1 MAVSCRGAILVIVGS
16 AILTGDGCAS
26 TPVRHD
32 PPPQTPAVRWDA
44 TSGSLRCDSGRA
56 ELDVPDYFRSQVK
69 VIAGDKVTIVL
80 PTGSALIATV
90 GDSPSLAGETG
101 LSGDLQVLWKA
112 LHQLA
117 GGADPWKGPIHVE
130 ADLRRGRLVAR
141 YDVDSLEPYHP
152 GPGMFD
158 IENAPDRWRLV
169 YVEAGRCRFA
179 AVDYKS
185 EDRPSL
191 TYLIDYNLHVTA
203 PARSDRG
210 R

>member
-1 MAVSCRGAILVIVGS
+1 MAVSRGAILAIVAS
-16 AILTGDGCAS
+16 AILAAEGCAS
-26 TPVRHD
+26 SPVRHD
-32 PPPQTPAVRWDA
+32 PARKPPAVRWDA
-44 TSGSLRCDSGRA
+44 ASGSLRCESGNA
-56 ELDVPDYFRSQVK
+56 QLDVPDSFRGQVR
-69 VIAGDKVTIVL
+69 VISGDKVTIVL

-101 LSGDLQVLWKA
+101 LSGDLQVLWKT
-112 LHQLA
+112 LHQMA

-141 YDVDSLEPYHP
+141 YDVDSLEPFHP

-191 TYLIDYNLHVTA
+191 TYLIDYNLHVTSS
-203 PARSDRG
+203 PRSDRG